1 MTQPARSTGAPA
13 HFRVDRTMKEDRLSG
28 GYHSHPAGLCLADGR
43 KISKAE
49 AIASLRASRARYYV
63 LADGELAEIQVGER
77 CPRCAEPY
85 LRASNDTSVREALI
99 RLPDC

>member
-1 MTQPARSTGAPA
+1 MTQPTRSVGAPA
-13 HFRVDRTMKEDRLSG
+13 RYRVDRTSKEDRLSG
-28 GYHSHPAGLCLADGR
+28 GFHSHAAGLCLADGR

-49 AIASLRASRARYYV
+49 AIASLRAARATYYI
-63 LADGELAEIQVGER
+63 LADGALADIQIGER

>member
-1 MTQPARSTGAPA
+1 MTKSASPANAPAR
-13 HFRVDRTMKEDRLSG
+13 FRVDRTAKEDRLSG
-28 GYHSHPAGLCLADGR
+28 GFHSHVAGLCLADGT

-49 AIASLRASRARYYV
+49 AIASLRAARASYYV
-63 LADGELAEIQVGER
+63 LADGELADIQVGER

>member
-1 MTQPARSTGAPA
+1 MTKSASPANAPAR
-13 HFRVDRTMKEDRLSG
+13 FRVDRTMKEDRLSG
-28 GYHSHPAGLCLADGR
+28 GFHSHPAGLCLSDGT
-43 KISKAE
+43 KVSKAE
-49 AIASLRASRARYYV
+49 AIATLRASRARYYV

-85 LRASNDTSVREALI
+85 LRASIDTSVREALI

>member
-1 MTQPARSTGAPA
+1 
-13 HFRVDRTMKEDRLSG
+13 MKEDRLSG
-28 GYHSHPAGLCLADGR
+28 GFHSHTAGLCLSDGT
-43 KISKAE
+43 KVSKAE
-49 AIASLRASRARYYV
+49 AIATLRASRARYYV